1 MQDDGR
7 MIELIAEMLHE
18 IKGLREDVQRVEKVQ
33 HLTTERLANVEMEQR
48 RTTNGV
54 WELSQ
59 ITQKVLFEPA
69 NRMAEDV
76 SDLKRRVAAIENR
89 QT

>member
-33 HLTTERLANVEMEQR
+33 HLTTERLVNVEMEQR

-59 ITQKVLFEPA
+59 IAQKVLFEPA

-76 SDLKRRVAAIENR
+76 SDLKRRVAVLENG
-89 QT
+89 QK